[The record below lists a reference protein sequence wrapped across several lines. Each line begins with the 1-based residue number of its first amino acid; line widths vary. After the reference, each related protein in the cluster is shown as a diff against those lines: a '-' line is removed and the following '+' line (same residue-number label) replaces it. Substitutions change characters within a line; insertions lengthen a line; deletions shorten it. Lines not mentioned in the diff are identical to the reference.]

1 MQEGVY
7 DGGAWNESQ
16 RYAGAILRT
25 WVPLFYDI
33 KRLMGY
39 DLFQNENFK
48 AMLNFFVETQT
59 PSNPAREAESGQ
71 TGYFVGRAPAIG
83 DEIGENSEADL
94 IYNGLC
100 ADAVEISGNEAVF
113 YHPSGAVNLK
123 IVVLNH
129 GGVTFSSSAIPL
141 ADGTPWGSQLQSLKI
156 TSKYPEADGFVTILY
171 PYRDGDPDL
180 TAVYNNETEQIQ
192 VICGERTDLIDWSN
206 GEITVFPQ
214 KQPIPLRKSF
224 MRSL

>member
-1 MQEGVY
+1 
-7 DGGAWNESQ
+7 
-16 RYAGAILRT
+16 
-25 WVPLFYDI
+25 
-33 KRLMGY
+33 MGY

-94 IYNGLC
+94 I
-100 ADAVEISGNEAVF
+100 
-113 YHPSGAVNLK
+113 
-123 IVVLNH
+123 
-129 GGVTFSSSAIPL
+129 
-141 ADGTPWGSQLQSLKI
+141 
-156 TSKYPEADGFVTILY
+156 
-171 PYRDGDPDL
+171 
-180 TAVYNNETEQIQ
+180 
-192 VICGERTDLIDWSN
+192 DWSN